1 MLRRLRQ
8 ATNVS
13 PLASSRTQRLH
24 SCVLLI
30 YNCNGYLLLVSAFR
44 RTMHY
49 TLASHSPTLGAALH
63 SAAHLLIPAIPS
75 YSDMSTVSTSVH
87 PMFHGDPDP
96 VVRKLLPLKRPFCSC
111 RAKHSSSGLSPSKQ
125 TLLCTHGDVDGF

>member
-1 MLRRLRQ
+1 MIIYYCKM
-8 ATNVS
+8 
-13 PLASSRTQRLH
+13 SSGMD

-30 YNCNGYLLLVSAFR
+30 YKCNGYLLLVSAFR

-63 SAAHLLIPAIPS
+63 SAAHLRIPAIPS

-96 VVRKLLPLKRPFCSC
+96 QIAASEDQL
-111 RAKHSSSGLSPSKQ
+111 Q
-125 TLLCTHGDVDGF
+125 TA